1 MIEINLIP
9 VFGQRRAVGS
19 RMGRVSSW
27 RDIRWQH
34 RYKDITS
41 VSPRGRFLLD
51 YTKFH
56 DTVPE
61 E

>member
-9 VFGQRRAVGS
+9 VFGQRRADGS
-19 RMGRVSSW
+19 RMGRVYSW

-41 VSPRGRFLLD
+41 VSLRGRFLLD

-61 E
+61 D

>member
-1 MIEINLIP
+1 MTLRQSHDLGE
-9 VFGQRRAVGS
+9 V
-19 RMGRVSSW
+19 
-27 RDIRWQH
+27 WQH

-41 VSPRGRFLLD
+41 VSPLGRFLLD

-56 DTVPE
+56 DTVRE